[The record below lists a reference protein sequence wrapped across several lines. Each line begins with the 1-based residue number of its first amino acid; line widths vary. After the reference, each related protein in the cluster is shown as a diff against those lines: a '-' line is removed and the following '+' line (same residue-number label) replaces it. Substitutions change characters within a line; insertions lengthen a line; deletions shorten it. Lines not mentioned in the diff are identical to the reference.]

1 MESRQIACCTIS
13 RMSALPSSFAALFE
27 PLDLGSGLVLPNRV
41 VLAPCTRNR
50 ASIDLGP
57 SEGAAQY
64 YAERADAGLLIT
76 EAVLVTRE
84 AQGYLD
90 TPGLFA
96 DSHVPGWARVC
107 DAVHARGGRI
117 FAQLWH
123 TGRIAHSHWAKVQPV
138 APSAV
143 LDPVLRRQAGGVEL
157 YNEMPRELSAQEI
170 PAVIDLFRQA
180 ATRARQAGFD
190 GVEIHGAN
198 GYLIE
203 QFLRQHTN
211 CRKDDWGGSLTARL
225 RFALAVVQACLEV
238 WGPHRVGLRLSPFPD
253 FGEMRW
259 TEGDNETYVALLQ
272 ALQTQPLAYV
282 HTGITQDTPHA
293 EIDGTPSQFLRRHW
307 PDVLMGNGGYTPEAA
322 HAQLAAGEFDLI
334 SFGRRFIAN
343 PDLVQ
348 RLQQGQALRDYHHD
362 LLKELR

>member
-1 MESRQIACCTIS
+1 MTA
-13 RMSALPSSFAALFE
+13 MSAPPPLPAALFD
-27 PLDLGSGLVLPNRV
+27 PMDLGSGLVLPNRI

-50 ASIDLGP
+50 ATADLGP
-57 SEGAAQY
+57 SEGAAHY

-96 DSHVPGWARVC
+96 DPHVPGWARVC
-107 DAVHARGGRI
+107 DAVHERGGRI

-123 TGRIAHSHWAKVQPV
+123 TGRIAHSHWAKTQPV
-138 APSAV
+138 APSEV
-143 LDPVLRRQAGGVEL
+143 LDPVLRRQAGVVEL
-157 YNEMPRELSAQEI
+157 YNEMPRALSAEEI
-170 PAVIDLFRQA
+170 PAVVDLFRQA
-180 ATRARQAGFD
+180 AIRARRAGFD

-211 CRKDDWGGSLTARL
+211 RRSDDWGGSLMARL
-225 RFALAVVQACLEV
+225 RFTLAVVQACIEV

-259 TEGDNETYVALLQ
+259 TEGDNETYVALLN
-272 ALQTQPLAYV
+272 ALQAQPLAYV
-282 HTGITQDTPHA
+282 HTGITEDAPRS
-293 EIDGTPSQFLRRHW
+293 EIGGTPSQFLRRHW
-307 PDVLMGNGGYTPEAA
+307 PGTLMGNGGYTPETA
-322 HAQLAAGEFDLI
+322 HTQLAAGQFDLI

-343 PDLVQ
+343 PDLVT

-362 LLKELR
+362 LLKDLR

>member
-1 MESRQIACCTIS
+1 
-13 RMSALPSSFAALFE
+13 MSDLPSSLAALFE
-27 PLDLGSGLVLPNRV
+27 PVDLGSGLVLPNRV

-50 ASIDLGP
+50 ATADLGP
-57 SEGAAQY
+57 SEGAADY
-64 YAERADAGLLIT
+64 YAARADAGLMIT

-123 TGRIAHSHWAKVQPV
+123 TGRIAHSHWAGVQPV

-143 LDPVLRRQAGGVEL
+143 LDPILRRQAGGVEL
-157 YNEMPRELSAQEI
+157 YNEMPRALQAQEI
-170 PAVIDLFRQA
+170 EGVIDLFRQA
-180 ATRARQAGFD
+180 ARRARTAGFD

-211 CRKDDWGGSLTARL
+211 RRDDHWGGPNRL
-225 RFALAVVQACLEV
+225 RFALAVVQACLDE

-259 TEGDNETYVALLQ
+259 TTGDNETYIALLQ
-272 ALQTQPLAYV
+272 ALSAQPLAYI
-282 HTGITQDTPHA
+282 HTGITQDLPRA
-293 EIDGTPSQFLRRHW
+293 EIDGTPSAFLRRHW
-307 PDVLMGNGGYTPEAA
+307 PGVLIGNGGHSPQSAQA
-322 HAQLAAGEFDLI
+322 HLAAGDFDLI
-334 SFGRRFIAN
+334 SFGRLFIAN
-343 PDLVQ
+343 PDLPA
-348 RLQQGQALRDYHHD
+348 RLRRGQALREYHHD
-362 LLKELR
+362 LVKEFR

>member
-1 MESRQIACCTIS
+1 
-13 RMSALPSSFAALFE
+13 MSAPPPSFPALFK

-50 ASIDLGP
+50 ATADLGP
-57 SEGAAQY
+57 SAGAADY

-76 EAVLVTRE
+76 EAVLVTRQ

-96 DSHVPGWARVC
+96 DSHVPAWARVC
-107 DAVHARGGRI
+107 DTVHARGGRI

-143 LDPVLRRQAGGVEL
+143 LDPVLRRQAGAVEL

-170 PAVIDLFRQA
+170 PTVIDLFRQA
-180 ATRARQAGFD
+180 ARRAHQAGFD

-211 CRKDDWGGSLTARL
+211 RRNDDWGGSLMARL
-225 RFALAVVQACLEV
+225 RFALAVVQACVEV

-259 TEGDNETYVALLQ
+259 SLGDNETYVALLQ
-272 ALQTQPLAYV
+272 TLRAQPLAYV
-282 HTGITQDTPHA
+282 HTGITQDASHPQ
-293 EIDGTPSQFLRRHW
+293 IDGSPSQFLRRYW
-307 PDVLMGNGGYTPEAA
+307 PGVLIGNGGYTVEAA
-322 HAQLAAGEFDLI
+322 HTQLAAGAFDLI

-343 PDLVQ
+343 PDLVA
-348 RLQQGQALRDYHHD
+348 RLRQGQALREYHHD
-362 LLKELR
+362 LLKDLR

>member
-1 MESRQIACCTIS
+1 
-13 RMSALPSSFAALFE
+13 MSEKPSPFDALLSPV
-27 PLDLGSGLVLPNRV
+27 DLGSGLRLPNRV

-50 ASIDLGP
+50 ASADLGP
-57 SEGAAQY
+57 SEGAADY
-64 YAERADAGLLIT
+64 YAARADAGLLIT

-96 DSHVPGWARVC
+96 DSHVPAWARVC

-143 LDPVLRRQAGGVEL
+143 LDPILRRQAGAAEL
-157 YNEMPRELSAQEI
+157 YNEMPRALAVNEI
-170 PAVIDLFRQA
+170 PGVIDLFRQA
-180 ATRARQAGFD
+180 AQRARAAGFD

-211 CRKDDWGGSLTARL
+211 RRDDEWGGSLQGRL
-225 RFALAVVQACLEV
+225 RFALEVVQACLEV

-259 TEGDNETYVALLQ
+259 TEGDNDTYTALLRI
-272 ALQTQPLAYV
+272 LSEQPLAYV
-282 HTGITQDTPHA
+282 HTGITQDLPRT
-293 EIDGTPSQFLRRHW
+293 EIGGTPSAFLRRHW
-307 PDVLMGNGGYTPEAA
+307 PGVLIGNGGHSPQT
-322 HAQLAAGEFDLI
+322 AQGHVSAGDFDLI
-334 SFGRRFIAN
+334 SFGRLYIAN
-343 PDLVQ
+343 PDLLA
-348 RLQQGQALRDYHHD
+348 RLRQGQALKDYHHD
-362 LLKELR
+362 LVKEFR

>member
-1 MESRQIACCTIS
+1 
-13 RMSALPSSFAALFE
+13 MSTPPPFFAALLK
-27 PLDLGSGLVLPNRV
+27 PLDLGAGLVLPNRV

-50 ASIDLGP
+50 ATPDLGP
-57 SEGAAQY
+57 SEGAADY
-64 YAERADAGLLIT
+64 YAARADAGLLIT

-96 DSHVPGWARVC
+96 DSHIPGWARVC
-107 DAVHARGGRI
+107 DAVHTRGGRI

-123 TGRIAHSHWAKVQPV
+123 TGRIAHSHWAGVQPV

-157 YNEMPRELSAQEI
+157 YNEMPRALSAQEI

-180 ATRARQAGFD
+180 ARRARAAGFD

-211 CRKDDWGGSLTARL
+211 RRSDDWGASLLARL
-225 RFALAVVQACLEV
+225 RFALAVVQACLDE

-259 TEGDNETYVALLQ
+259 TEGDNETYAALLQ
-272 ALQTQPLAYV
+272 ALRAQPLAYV
-282 HTGITQDTPHA
+282 HTGITQDLPRA
-293 EIDGTPSQFLRRHW
+293 EIGATPSQFLRRHW
-307 PDVLMGNGGYTPEAA
+307 PGLLIGNGGHSPEAA
-322 HAQLAAGEFDLI
+322 QVHISTGAFDLI
-334 SFGRRFIAN
+334 SFGRLFIAN
-343 PDLVQ
+343 PDLVT
-348 RLQQGQALRDYHHD
+348 RLFQGQPLREYHHG
-362 LLKELR
+362 LLKDLR

>member
-1 MESRQIACCTIS
+1 MDSRQIACCTIS
-13 RMSALPSSFAALFE
+13 RMSTLPSSFTALFK
-27 PLDLGSGLVLPNRV
+27 PLDLGAGLVLPNRL

-50 ASIDLGP
+50 ATADLGP
-57 SEGAAQY
+57 SEGAADY
-64 YAERADAGLLIT
+64 YAARADAGLLIT

-143 LDPVLRRQAGGVEL
+143 LDPILRRQAGGVEL
-157 YNEMPRELSAQEI
+157 YNEMPRALQTQEI
-170 PAVIDLFRQA
+170 PSVIDLFRQA
-180 ATRARQAGFD
+180 ARRARAAGFD

-211 CRKDDWGGSLTARL
+211 RRDDEWGGPDRL
-225 RFALAVVQACLEV
+225 RFALAVVQACLDE

-259 TEGDNETYVALLQ
+259 TEGDNETYIALLQ
-272 ALQTQPLAYV
+272 ALSAQPLAYI
-282 HTGITQDTPHA
+282 HTGITQDLPHA
-293 EIDGTPSQFLRRHW
+293 EIGGSPSAFLRRHW
-307 PDVLMGNGGYTPEAA
+307 PGLLIGNGGHSPEAA
-322 HAQLAAGEFDLI
+322 QAHVSAGAFDLI
-334 SFGRRFIAN
+334 SFGRLFIAN
-343 PDLVQ
+343 PDLVT
-348 RLQQGQALRDYHHD
+348 RLHQGQALREYHHGVLKD
-362 LLKELR
+362 LR

>member
-1 MESRQIACCTIS
+1 
-13 RMSALPSSFAALFE
+13 MSDQPSPYAALFH

-50 ASIDLGP
+50 ASADLGP
-57 SEGAAQY
+57 SDGAADY
-64 YAERADAGLLIT
+64 YAARADAGLLIT

-107 DAVHARGGRI
+107 DAVHARSGRI

-157 YNEMPRELSAQEI
+157 YNEMPRALSAQEI

-180 ATRARQAGFD
+180 AIRARQAGFD

-211 CRKDDWGGSLTARL
+211 RRSDDWGGSLVGRL
-225 RFALAVVQACLEV
+225 RFALAVVQACIEV
-238 WGPHRVGLRLSPFPD
+238 WGRHRVGLRLSPFPD

-259 TEGDNETYVALLQ
+259 SQGDNETYVALLQ
-272 ALQTQPLAYV
+272 SLQTQPLAYV
-282 HTGITQDTPHA
+282 HTGITQDAPHA
-293 EIDGTPSQFLRRHW
+293 EIGGTPSQFLRRHW
-307 PDVLMGNGGYTPEAA
+307 PGVLMGNGGYSPEAA
-322 HAQLAAGEFDLI
+322 HTQVLAGQFDLI

-343 PDLVQ
+343 PDLVA
-348 RLQQGQALRDYHHD
+348 RLQKGQALRDYDHGLLQD
-362 LLKELR
+362 LR